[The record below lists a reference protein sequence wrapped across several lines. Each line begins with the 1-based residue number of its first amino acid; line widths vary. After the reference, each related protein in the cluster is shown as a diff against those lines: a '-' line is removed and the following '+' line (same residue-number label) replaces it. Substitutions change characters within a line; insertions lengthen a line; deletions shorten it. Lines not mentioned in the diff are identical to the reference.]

1 IRKRWG
7 LAPLLLDPGLHLID
21 AERGQAY
28 DARAMVIDH
37 HELLLLEVLENHPD
51 LGLLDA
57 EVGAELV
64 CVHELADAA
73 IDGFVEP
80 AQERAATLASLL
92 NCRIAHGDSFLEYA
106 PKCKLT
112 GRRPAWTAHIA
123 HARARCIVVR
133 QQEAWRGR
141 PRQAAWR
148 AVTVAVDA

>member
-1 IRKRWG
+1 RAAACEGVCPFAVTGLYSFVAWGPHLEGRPADLGDSKCRTYASICFRGVRLSATIRKRWG

-80 AQERAATLASLL
+80 AQERAATLA
-92 NCRIAHGDSFLEYA
+92 
-106 PKCKLT
+106 
-112 GRRPAWTAHIA
+112 
-123 HARARCIVVR
+123 
-133 QQEAWRGR
+133 
-141 PRQAAWR
+141 
-148 AVTVAVDA
+148 